1 MAEEEKSLLDRMQD
15 FLNYDM
21 SGNTLQAGNVPVF
34 DRPEPIEDPTIGQT
48 IRQAVNTLPSIAKD
62 VATGAVEMGKQVYE
76 DPTLIADAAKTV
88 GNIVWNPNDVPF
100 IAAIKSRLL
109 RKTGSNDH
117 VFNSAGENTVDEI
130 EKPWDDYIASVKE
143 RYGKNWKEN
152 VANNPEAFLMDGAN
166 LAGLTSA
173 TRLAL
178 LKLVPNKEAVLN
190 IIDTVRPQPNLV
202 PAVATA
208 GGKSTSAGQQTEN
221 LMPTTRAMFGG
232 ANANA
237 PITKGPFS
245 QAEKMSAKGAQ
256 PQDTWKETGW
266 WLDDADGKWRFEIDD
281 SQASLPEAMMKTNAD
296 GEFLINSDAAYND
309 NWSNPDSL
317 EFDQNGPKP
326 LAYDEEFQGEFYG
339 PGSSVWKLGD
349 LLKHDK
355 LFKNY
360 PELKNK
366 TVILNAQLE
375 TDTLGSYNPDTGVHK
390 ISSAVSDPEEIRSVL
405 LHEIQHAIQQRE
417 GMGPGTN
424 VSSASTFNTNKL
436 LKRRQEVY
444 DSLIDY
450 NVQMPELKFS
460 TNTNFNVEFEAALKN
475 QNLNL
480 PVKIKQDAIKKFKKI
495 NDELYYF
502 LREENNASKEFYFN
516 ENGEIEARLTQDRER
531 MDQSEREFLSPIVQ
545 KINTIQDSP
554 IAKKRFSWP
563 YSASTAQSNFELN
576 PTYARMDKELVTRPN
591 VTDIILKVDPEYDIN
606 AFGTNRGGWIYE
618 GKKFQDYEEVLDL
631 NIRKFLSR
639 TKDTKKVSAIKP
651 GDVFKDQDGKE
662 FVFRSFRKVTVD
674 PLELNPIQPQ
684 IILDSVDTTLDL
696 NKGPLDIVGA
706 NVIRL
711 DSFTKAQ
718 RLDAIKFA
726 SKGSMY
732 DDVPDTIGTDNNSI
746 VTLGSMVFDSS
757 LSKLKP
763 NQTSSLRQPTKKEPV
778 NFLARTKNKLGFAEG
793 GSVNNMTRQMKMF
806 EEGGIADDGMNRD
819 PISGN
824 EIPSGS
830 LAKEVRDDIPAQ
842 LSEGEYVVP
851 ADVVRFFGVKYFED
865 LRMEAKMGLQ
875 KMEQDGRIG
884 GEPMAQPMSSP
895 VGDSSQVTDS
905 DLAQLEQM
913 LSTGVADGGLMDK
926 MAMAAKN
933 DRVINER
940 MNANGMSVGFAEGG
954 MTTDASA
961 SYADPTKVDAIISK
975 VMAAVQQ
982 EPELLEELSK
992 RGIKVSRTTPQ
1003 MNAGAMQKANSPAQT
1018 TNLSTNTEES
1028 QSTRNAPPVMPK
1040 PQQQPIQPIKASAG
1054 LLTLPGIQSNQSLDL
1069 NQSDESFATSS
1080 TPGIP
1085 SWSPIL
1091 GGSYINASATGYQP
1105 IETEDTGTGGTGG
1118 VAPAITSTAES
1129 CAAIGM
1135 AFDPVTN
1142 TCSLAP
1148 INNDNDSGP
1157 IIPEPVEFKF
1167 EKPEVDYFSMT
1178 PEELADVSAGKINA
1192 FTKKAIQ
1199 GAGLLAGGTALGAIA
1214 LGSSLYNTY
1223 TEGTAISDMMT
1234 RQMVAEAR
1242 GLTSEAAA
1250 IGKELGKAIEGSN
1263 FAIQGLVKIGLIN
1276 GQDNFAQQIAEYSD
1290 ENFKLDEKNYKK
1302 DSAALKRAQEAVA
1315 LAAKRIADAKAAAAA
1330 STSSGGGS
1338 GSGSG
1343 GNNTNPNYDGSQNV
1357 NAAGTVITTAGGQ
1370 QIVTPTT
1377 GNTGGASAGG
1387 GGGGYDYVPPSIKK
1401 DDDDQGIGGYGG
1413 GGPRATGGLIARP
1426 KKKKK
1431 K

>member
-1 MAEEEKSLLDRMQD
+1 MAEEEQSLLRRMQD

-117 VFNSAGENTVDEI
+117 VFNSAGENRVDEI

-143 RYGKNWKEN
+143 RYGENWREN

-190 IIDTVRPQPNLV
+190 IVDTVRPQPNLV

-208 GGKSTSAGQQTEN
+208 GGKSTSTGQQTKN
-221 LMPTTRAMFGG
+221 LMPTIRETMAGPAAVDYDSDDLARALAMQKEG
-232 ANANA
+232 A
-237 PITKGPFS
+237 
-245 QAEKMSAKGAQ
+245 SAKKIF
-256 PQDTWKETGW
+256 DETGRV
-266 WLDDADGKWRFEIDD
+266 ATMRGGKEGYGFGDQFKFEIDD
-281 SQASLPEAMMKTNAD
+281 TKIIIDDSIPKKLMAKIDGPNAD
-296 GEFLINSDAAYND
+296 VSVLHGNA
-309 NWSNPDSL
+309 
-317 EFDQNGPKP
+317 
-326 LAYDEEFQGEFYG
+326 FY
-339 PGSSVWKLGD
+339 L
-349 LLKHDK
+349 DK
-355 LFKNY
+355 LIPNHKELFTQYPKAKNISIRFLDENQQAPDGIEPLGNTEAY
-360 PELKNK
+360 YNPRDNEIVFQTK
-366 TVILNAQLE
+366 ILNNFNTPRNRDTFFHELQHALQAQDAL
-375 TDTLGSYNPDTGVHK
+375 K
-390 ISSAVSDPEEIRSVL
+390 ISKEWLAGGTRTPIDFLKDPVNSFSKFHIQNLSKDKKMLEIREEL
-405 LHEIQHAIQQRE
+405 RE
-417 GMGPGTN
+417 LG
-424 VSSASTFNTNKL
+424 VQFSKDKSDKLANKL
-436 LKRRQEVY
+436 IYKWSEFKDKSFEIYLRTGIETEARIVGARSGLIGTESKNTLVKDLERQEKIITKKSY
-444 DSLIDY
+444 YS
-450 NVQMPELKFS
+450 NKPENYIKKVMERLGPSKNIS
-460 TNTNFNVEFEAALKN
+460 PALQTQYLNEAVEFITEY
-475 QNLNL
+475 QNK
-480 PVKIKQDAIKKFKKI
+480 KIDFESLSDDAIKEI
-495 NDELYYF
+495 SD
-502 LREENNASKEFYFN
+502 AS
-516 ENGEIEARLTQDRER
+516 
-531 MDQSEREFLSPIVQ
+531 
-545 KINTIQDSP
+545 
-554 IAKKRFSWP
+554 
-563 YSASTAQSNFELN
+563 
-576 PTYARMDKELVTRPN
+576 
-591 VTDIILKVDPEYDIN
+591 
-606 AFGTNRGGWIYE
+606 
-618 GKKFQDYEEVLDL
+618 
-631 NIRKFLSR
+631 
-639 TKDTKKVSAIKP
+639 
-651 GDVFKDQDGKE
+651 
-662 FVFRSFRKVTVD
+662 
-674 PLELNPIQPQ
+674 
-684 IILDSVDTTLDL
+684 
-696 NKGPLDIVGA
+696 GPD
-706 NVIRL
+706 
-711 DSFTKAQ
+711 
-718 RLDAIKFA
+718 
-726 SKGSMY
+726 
-732 DDVPDTIGTDNNSI
+732 
-746 VTLGSMVFDSS
+746 
-757 LSKLKP
+757 
-763 NQTSSLRQPTKKEPV
+763 
-778 NFLARTKNKLGFAEG
+778 GFAEG
-793 GSVNNMTRQMKMF
+793 GSVNKMTRQMKMF

-926 MAMAAKN
+926 MVMAAKN

-982 EPELLEELSK
+982 KPELLEELSK

-1028 QSTRNAPPVMPK
+1028 QSTRNAPPVMP
-1040 PQQQPIQPIKASAG
+1040 QPIKAAAG
-1054 LLTLPGIQSNQSLDL
+1054 VLALPNIQSIPNQSLDL
-1069 NQSDESFATSS
+1069 NQSNKNFATSS
-1080 TPGIP
+1080 TTGIP
-1085 SWSPIL
+1085 SYFSTP

-1105 IETEDTGTGGTGG
+1105 TETEDTGTGG
-1118 VAPAITSTAES
+1118 VASAITSTAES

-1135 AFDPVTN
+1135 RFDPETN
-1142 TCSLAP
+1142 TCVLIP
-1148 INNDNDSGP
+1148 IVNNNDDDSPPG
-1157 IIPEPVEFKF
+1157 IPEPVEFKF

-1178 PEELADVSAGKINA
+1178 PEELANVSTGKIDP

-1242 GLTSEAAA
+1242 GLTSEATA
-1250 IGKELGKAIEGSN
+1250 IGKAIEDAYNNAS
-1263 FAIQGLVKIGLIN
+1263 FLVQGAYNLGLIN

-1290 ENFKLDEKNYKK
+1290 ENFKLDEENYKK
-1302 DSAALKRAQEAVA
+1302 ESAALKRAQKAVQ
-1315 LAAKRIADAKAAAAA
+1315 LAAARRQKVIDDKLAAEQAQAVRVA
-1330 STSSGGGS
+1330 GGHGGSSGGDSDDFGTGGIGVTLNTS
-1338 GSGSG
+1338 GQGVAPG
-1343 GNNTNPNYDGSQNV
+1343 
-1357 NAAGTVITTAGGQ
+1357 GGQ
-1370 QIVTPTT
+1370 GT
-1377 GNTGGASAGG
+1377 
-1387 GGGGYDYVPPSIKK
+1387 
-1401 DDDDQGIGGYGG
+1401 GYGG
-1413 GGPRATGGLIARP
+1413 QSSTGGQMTTPKFKMSDLKGNATGGLIARP

>member
-1 MAEEEKSLLDRMQD
+1 MAEEEQSLLDRMQEYLSTFGD
-15 FLNYDM
+15 RSDEIKSQDDSERGVYAAPSVKQDNQVDY
-21 SGNTLQAGNVPVF
+21 SKISYGTTLADAGFNIEAFTLPISAQDSDIKVAENDAGFPVF
-34 DRPEPIEDPTIGQT
+34 RSWDGSKYTVMPKQDQRTTLNKIKEDVIPAVKEYADNPFLPTG
-48 IRQAVNTLPSIAKD
+48 
-62 VATGAVEMGKQVYE
+62 EQVVG
-76 DPTLIADAAKTV
+76 AAKSV
-88 GNIVWNPNDVPF
+88 
-100 IAAIKSRLL
+100 A
-109 RKTGSNDH
+109 GS
-117 VFNSAGENTVDEI
+117 I
-130 EKPWDDYIASVKE
+130 Y
-143 RYGKNWKEN
+143 
-152 VANNPEAFLMDGAN
+152 
-166 LAGLTSA
+166 
-173 TRLAL
+173 
-178 LKLVPNKEAVLN
+178 
-190 IIDTVRPQPNLV
+190 DTVSIPGDVLSGKKTDVTISDLYNI
-202 PAVATA
+202 AGTA
-208 GGKSTSAGQQTEN
+208 GGMSTFGKAPAGS
-221 LMPTTRAMFGG
+221 LRIFGG

-245 QAEKMSAKGAQ
+245 KAEKMSTEGAQ

-296 GEFLINSDAAYND
+296 GSQFLINSDAAYND

-326 LAYDEEFQGEFYG
+326 LVYDQEFQGEYNG
-339 PGSSVWKLGD
+339 PGSSVWKMSD

-360 PELKNK
+360 PNLKDS
-366 TVILNAQLE
+366 VVVLNAQLE
-375 TDTLGSYNPDTGVHK
+375 TGTLGSYNPDTGIHK
-390 ISSAVSDPEEIRSVL
+390 ISSRVSDPEEIRSIL

-424 VSSASTFNTNKL
+424 PSAASTFNTDKL
-436 LKRRQEVY
+436 LKNRQEVY

-450 NVQMPELKFS
+450 NIKMPELKFGN
-460 TNTNFNVEFEAALKN
+460 NTNFTVEFETALKN

-480 PVKIKQDAIKKFKKI
+480 PVKIKQDAIKKLKKI
-495 NDELYYF
+495 NDEKITF
-502 LREENNASKEFYFN
+502 LRDEERASKEFYFN
-516 ENGEIEARLTQDRER
+516 ENGEIEARLTQDRMD
-531 MDQSEREFLSPIVQ
+531 MDQNEREFLSPIVQ

-563 YSASTAQSNFELN
+563 YNKMTAQSNFELN

-618 GKKFQDYEEVLDL
+618 GKKFKDYEEVLDL
-631 NIRKFLSR
+631 NIRKFLNK
-639 TKDTKKVSAIKP
+639 TKATKKVSTIKP
-651 GDVFKDQDGKE
+651 GDVFKDQDGEE
-662 FVFRSFRKVTVD
+662 FVFRSFRRVTVD
-674 PLELNPIQPQ
+674 PLELNPVQPQ
-684 IILDSVDTTLDL
+684 VILDSANTILDL
-696 NKGPLDIVGA
+696 NKGPLEIIGA

-926 MAMAAKN
+926 MVMAAKN

-982 EPELLEELSK
+982 KPELLEELSK

-1028 QSTRNAPPVMPK
+1028 QSTRNAPPVMP
-1040 PQQQPIQPIKASAG
+1040 QPIKAAAG
-1054 LLTLPGIQSNQSLDL
+1054 VLALPNIQSIPNQSLDL
-1069 NQSDESFATSS
+1069 NQSNENFATSS
-1080 TPGIP
+1080 TTGIP
-1085 SWSPIL
+1085 SYFSTP
-1091 GGSYINASATGYQP
+1091 GGSYINASATGYQQP
-1105 IETEDTGTGGTGG
+1105 ETEDTGTGGTGG
-1118 VAPAITSTAES
+1118 VASAITSTAES

-1135 AFDPVTN
+1135 RFDPETN
-1142 TCSLAP
+1142 TCVLIP
-1148 INNDNDSGP
+1148 IVNNNDDDSPPG
-1157 IIPEPVEFKF
+1157 IPEPVEFKF

-1178 PEELADVSAGKINA
+1178 PEELANVSTGKIDP
-1192 FTKKAIQ
+1192 FTKKAVQ
-1199 GAGLLAGGTALGAIA
+1199 GVGLLAGGTALGALA
-1214 LGSSLYNTY
+1214 LGSSLYTSY

-1242 GLTSEAAA
+1242 GLTSEATA
-1250 IGKELGKAIEGSN
+1250 IGKAIEDAYNNAS
-1263 FAIQGLVKIGLIN
+1263 FLVQGAYNLGLIN

-1290 ENFKLDEKNYKK
+1290 ENFKLDEENYKK
-1302 DSAALKRAQEAVA
+1302 ESAALKRAQKAVQ
-1315 LAAKRIADAKAAAAA
+1315 LAAARRQKVIDDKLAAEQAQAVRVA
-1330 STSSGGGS
+1330 GGHGGSSGGDSDDFGTGGIGVTLNTS
-1338 GSGSG
+1338 GQGVAPG
-1343 GNNTNPNYDGSQNV
+1343 
-1357 NAAGTVITTAGGQ
+1357 GGQ
-1370 QIVTPTT
+1370 GT
-1377 GNTGGASAGG
+1377 
-1387 GGGGYDYVPPSIKK
+1387 
-1401 DDDDQGIGGYGG
+1401 GYGG
-1413 GGPRATGGLIARP
+1413 QSSTGGQMTTPKFKMSDLKGNATGGLIARP

>member
-1 MAEEEKSLLDRMQD
+1 MLMPNSPIKPPVDTG
-15 FLNYDM
+15 NKTI
-21 SGNTLQAGNVPVF
+21 SGRTIWN
-34 DRPEPIEDPTIGQT
+34 DPETG
-48 IRQAVNTLPSIAKD
+48 KD
-62 VATGAVEMGKQVYE
+62 YSERST
-76 DPTLIADAAKTV
+76 T
-88 GNIVWNPNDVPF
+88 F
-100 IAAIKSRLL
+100 
-109 RKTGSNDH
+109 
-117 VFNSAGENTVDEI
+117 EI
-130 EKPWDDYIASVKE
+130 EGKYYTMPTVSEDGRQYTDDQIRDYVKE
-143 RYGKNWKEN
+143 HGPVDY
-152 VANNPEAFLMDGAN
+152 
-166 LAGLTSA
+166 LTG
-173 TRLAL
+173 
-178 LKLVPNKEAVLN
+178 E
-190 IIDTVRPQPNLV
+190 
-202 PAVATA
+202 
-208 GGKSTSAGQQTEN
+208 E
-221 LMPTTRAMFGG
+221 
-232 ANANA
+232 
-237 PITKGPFS
+237 
-245 QAEKMSAKGAQ
+245 
-256 PQDTWKETGW
+256 
-266 WLDDADGKWRFEIDD
+266 
-281 SQASLPEAMMKTNAD
+281 LPEFRYKED
-296 GEFLINSDAAYND
+296 
-309 NWSNPDSL
+309 
-317 EFDQNGPKP
+317 
-326 LAYDEEFQGEFYG
+326 
-339 PGSSVWKLGD
+339 
-349 LLKHDK
+349 
-355 LFKNY
+355 
-360 PELKNK
+360 
-366 TVILNAQLE
+366 
-375 TDTLGSYNPDTGVHK
+375 
-390 ISSAVSDPEEIRSVL
+390 
-405 LHEIQHAIQQRE
+405 AIQYAISR
-417 GMGPGTN
+417 
-424 VSSASTFNTNKL
+424 SS
-436 LKRRQEVY
+436 
-444 DSLIDY
+444 
-450 NVQMPELKFS
+450 
-460 TNTNFNVEFEAALKN
+460 
-475 QNLNL
+475 
-480 PVKIKQDAIKKFKKI
+480 
-495 NDELYYF
+495 
-502 LREENNASKEFYFN
+502 
-516 ENGEIEARLTQDRER
+516 
-531 MDQSEREFLSPIVQ
+531 
-545 KINTIQDSP
+545 
-554 IAKKRFSWP
+554 
-563 YSASTAQSNFELN
+563 
-576 PTYARMDKELVTRPN
+576 TRKPK
-591 VTDIILKVDPEYDIN
+591 DM
-606 AFGTNRGGWIYE
+606 ARGGIMN
-618 GKKFQDYEEVLDL
+618 D
-631 NIRKFLSR
+631 
-639 TKDTKKVSAIKP
+639 
-651 GDVFKDQDGKE
+651 
-662 FVFRSFRKVTVD
+662 
-674 PLELNPIQPQ
+674 
-684 IILDSVDTTLDL
+684 
-696 NKGPLDIVGA
+696 
-706 NVIRL
+706 
-711 DSFTKAQ
+711 
-718 RLDAIKFA
+718 
-726 SKGSMY
+726 
-732 DDVPDTIGTDNNSI
+732 
-746 VTLGSMVFDSS
+746 
-757 LSKLKP
+757 
-763 NQTSSLRQPTKKEPV
+763 
-778 NFLARTKNKLGFAEG
+778 
-793 GSVNNMTRQMKMF
+793 QMKMF

-933 DRVINER
+933 NRVINER

-982 EPELLEELSK
+982 KPELLEELSK

-1338 GSGSG
+1338 GSGGG

-1401 DDDDQGIGGYGG
+1401 ESIESKINRGG
-1413 GGPRATGGLIARP
+1413 GFKKGGLIARP

>member
-1 MAEEEKSLLDRMQD
+1 MAEEEQSLLRRMQD

-34 DRPEPIEDPTIGQT
+34 DRPEPIEDPTTSQA
-48 IRQAVNTLPSIAKD
+48 IRQAVNTFPSIVKD

-76 DPTLIADAAKTV
+76 DPTLIVDAAKTV

-117 VFNSAGENTVDEI
+117 VFNSAGENRVDEI

-143 RYGKNWKEN
+143 RYGENWKEN

-190 IIDTVRPQPNLV
+190 IVDTVRPQPNLV

-208 GGKSTSAGQQTEN
+208 GGKSTSTGQQTKN
-221 LMPTTRAMFGG
+221 LMPTIRETMAGPAAVDYDSDDLARALAMQKEG
-232 ANANA
+232 A
-237 PITKGPFS
+237 
-245 QAEKMSAKGAQ
+245 SAKKIF
-256 PQDTWKETGW
+256 DETGRV
-266 WLDDADGKWRFEIDD
+266 ATMRGGKEGYGFGDQFKFEIDD
-281 SQASLPEAMMKTNAD
+281 TKIIIDDSIPKKLMAKIDGPNAD
-296 GEFLINSDAAYND
+296 VSVLHGNA
-309 NWSNPDSL
+309 
-317 EFDQNGPKP
+317 
-326 LAYDEEFQGEFYG
+326 FY
-339 PGSSVWKLGD
+339 L
-349 LLKHDK
+349 DK
-355 LFKNY
+355 LIPNHKELFTQYPKAKNISIRFLDPNQQAPDGIEPLGNSATAY
-360 PELKNK
+360 YSPRNNEIVFQTK
-366 TVILNAQLE
+366 ILNNFNTPKNRDTFFHELQHALQAQDAL
-375 TDTLGSYNPDTGVHK
+375 K
-390 ISSAVSDPEEIRSVL
+390 ISKKWLAGGLYTPIDFLKDPVNSFSKFHIQNLSKDKKMLEIREEL
-405 LHEIQHAIQQRE
+405 RE
-417 GMGPGTN
+417 LG
-424 VSSASTFNTNKL
+424 VQFSKDKSDKLANKL
-436 LKRRQEVY
+436 IYKWSEFKDKSFEIYLRTGIETEARVVGARSGLIGTESKNTLVKDLKRQEKIITKKSY
-444 DSLIDY
+444 YS
-450 NVQMPELKFS
+450 NKPENYIEKVMERLGPSENISPALK
-460 TNTNFNVEFEAALKN
+460 TQYLNEAVEFITEY
-475 QNLNL
+475 QNK
-480 PVKIKQDAIKKFKKI
+480 KIDFESLSDDAIKEISDASGPDGFNEGGLNTSIRPKAAPKT
-495 NDELYYF
+495 
-502 LREENNASKEFYFN
+502 LREKLLSSIQRASSEEEKEFFKTHPYYGEVLGNKVFIN
-516 ENGEIEARLTQDRER
+516 EDRLRQEGSSGNFVEEMLLGESLHKLKEVSPKDYLRLKDAAANDPAVEQW
-531 MDQSEREFLSPIVQ
+531 
-545 KINTIQDSP
+545 KQDSYKHQIQADP
-554 IAKKRFSWP
+554 NYKTDIDTWWDESRLDQVIAG
-563 YSASTAQSNFELN
+563 YLLGGADASLHTVRNW
-576 PTYARMDKELVTRPN
+576 DKENLP
-591 VTDIILKVDPEYDIN
+591 
-606 AFGTNRGGWIYE
+606 FGT
-618 GKKFQDYEEVLDL
+618 
-631 NIRKFLSR
+631 
-639 TKDTKKVSAIKP
+639 
-651 GDVFKDQDGKE
+651 
-662 FVFRSFRKVTVD
+662 VFREE
-674 PLELNPIQPQ
+674 LENF
-684 IILDSVDTTLDL
+684 
-696 NKGPLDIVGA
+696 K
-706 NVIRL
+706 
-711 DSFTKAQ
+711 
-718 RLDAIKFA
+718 
-726 SKGSMY
+726 
-732 DDVPDTIGTDNNSI
+732 
-746 VTLGSMVFDSS
+746 
-757 LSKLKP
+757 SKLD
-763 NQTSSLRQPTKKEPV
+763 TR
-778 NFLARTKNKLGFAEG
+778 GFAEG

-926 MAMAAKN
+926 MVMAAKN

-982 EPELLEELSK
+982 KPELLEELSK

-1028 QSTRNAPPVMPK
+1028 QSTRNAPPVMP
-1040 PQQQPIQPIKASAG
+1040 QPIKAAAG
-1054 LLTLPGIQSNQSLDL
+1054 VLALPNIQSIPNQSLDL
-1069 NQSDESFATSS
+1069 NQSNKNFATSS
-1080 TPGIP
+1080 TTGIP
-1085 SWSPIL
+1085 SYFSTP
-1091 GGSYINASATGYQP
+1091 GGSYINASATGYQQP
-1105 IETEDTGTGGTGG
+1105 ETEDTGTGGTGG
-1118 VAPAITSTAES
+1118 VASAITSTAES

-1135 AFDPVTN
+1135 RFDPETN
-1142 TCSLAP
+1142 TCVLIP
-1148 INNDNDSGP
+1148 IVNNNDDDSPPG
-1157 IIPEPVEFKF
+1157 IPEPVEFKF

-1178 PEELADVSAGKINA
+1178 PEELANVSTGKIDP

-1214 LGSSLYNTY
+1214 LGSSLYTSY

-1234 RQMVAEAR
+1234 RQMVAESR
-1242 GLTSEAAA
+1242 GLTSEATA
-1250 IGKELGKAIEGSN
+1250 IGKAIEKAYNNAS
-1263 FAIQGLVKIGLIN
+1263 FLVQGAYNLGLIN
-1276 GQDNFAQQIAEYSD
+1276 GQDNFAQQIAEYAD
-1290 ENFKLDEKNYKK
+1290 ENFKLDETKYKK
-1302 DSAALKRAQEAVA
+1302 DSAALKRAQEAAA

-1330 STSSGGGS
+1330 TTPTSSSGGGGNDNTLPPGVS
-1338 GSGSG
+1338 PTTSVTPPSRPTNLQTTGLLPAPTIDDDDDDDYNIGSG
-1343 GNNTNPNYDGSQNV
+1343 GEFAN
-1357 NAAGTVITTAGGQ
+1357 
-1370 QIVTPTT
+1370 
-1377 GNTGGASAGG
+1377 
-1387 GGGGYDYVPPSIKK
+1387 
-1401 DDDDQGIGGYGG
+1401 
-1413 GGPRATGGLIARP
+1413 RGGLIARP

>member
-1 MAEEEKSLLDRMQD
+1 MAEEEQSLLRRMQD

-76 DPTLIADAAKTV
+76 DPTLIVDAAKTV

-109 RKTGSNDH
+109 RKIGSNDH

-143 RYGKNWKEN
+143 RYGENWREN

-190 IIDTVRPQPNLV
+190 IVDTVRPQPNLV

-208 GGKSTSAGQQTEN
+208 GGKSTSTGQQTKN
-221 LMPTTRAMFGG
+221 LMPTIRETMAGPAAVDFDSDDLARALAMQKEG
-232 ANANA
+232 A
-237 PITKGPFS
+237 
-245 QAEKMSAKGAQ
+245 SAKKIF
-256 PQDTWKETGW
+256 DETGRV
-266 WLDDADGKWRFEIDD
+266 ATMRGGKEGYGFGDQFKFEIDD
-281 SQASLPEAMMKTNAD
+281 TKIIIDDSIPKKLMAKIDGPNAD
-296 GEFLINSDAAYND
+296 VSVLHGNAFYLDKLIPNHKELFTQYPKAKNISIRFLDPNQQAPDGIKPLGNNTAAYY
-309 NWSNPDSL
+309 NPRNNEIVFQTKILNNFNTPRNRDTFFHELQHALQAQDALKISKEWLAGGTGTAIDFLKDPVNSFSKFHIQNLSKDKKML
-317 EFDQNGPKP
+317 EIR
-326 LAYDEEFQGEFYG
+326 EELRE
-339 PGSSVWKLGD
+339 LGVQFSKD
-349 LLKHDK
+349 KSDK
-355 LFKNY
+355 L
-360 PELKNK
+360 
-366 TVILNAQLE
+366 A
-375 TDTLGSYNPDTGVHK
+375 
-390 ISSAVSDPEEIRSVL
+390 
-405 LHEIQHAIQQRE
+405 
-417 GMGPGTN
+417 
-424 VSSASTFNTNKL
+424 NKL
-436 LKRRQEVY
+436 IYKWSEFKDKSFEIYLRTGIETEARIVGARSGLIGTESKNTLVKDLERQEKIITKKSY
-444 DSLIDY
+444 YS
-450 NVQMPELKFS
+450 NKPENYIKKVMERLGPSKNIS
-460 TNTNFNVEFEAALKN
+460 PALQTQYLNEAVEFITEY
-475 QNLNL
+475 QNK
-480 PVKIKQDAIKKFKKI
+480 KIDFESLSDDAIKEI
-495 NDELYYF
+495 SD
-502 LREENNASKEFYFN
+502 AS
-516 ENGEIEARLTQDRER
+516 
-531 MDQSEREFLSPIVQ
+531 
-545 KINTIQDSP
+545 
-554 IAKKRFSWP
+554 
-563 YSASTAQSNFELN
+563 
-576 PTYARMDKELVTRPN
+576 
-591 VTDIILKVDPEYDIN
+591 
-606 AFGTNRGGWIYE
+606 
-618 GKKFQDYEEVLDL
+618 
-631 NIRKFLSR
+631 
-639 TKDTKKVSAIKP
+639 
-651 GDVFKDQDGKE
+651 
-662 FVFRSFRKVTVD
+662 
-674 PLELNPIQPQ
+674 
-684 IILDSVDTTLDL
+684 
-696 NKGPLDIVGA
+696 GPD
-706 NVIRL
+706 
-711 DSFTKAQ
+711 
-718 RLDAIKFA
+718 
-726 SKGSMY
+726 
-732 DDVPDTIGTDNNSI
+732 
-746 VTLGSMVFDSS
+746 
-757 LSKLKP
+757 
-763 NQTSSLRQPTKKEPV
+763 
-778 NFLARTKNKLGFAEG
+778 GFAEG
-793 GSVNNMTRQMKMF
+793 GSVNKMTRQMKMF

-926 MAMAAKN
+926 MVMAAKN

-982 EPELLEELSK
+982 KPELLEELSK

-1028 QSTRNAPPVMPK
+1028 QSTRNAPPVMP
-1040 PQQQPIQPIKASAG
+1040 QPIKAAAG
-1054 LLTLPGIQSNQSLDL
+1054 VLALPNIQSIPNQSLDL
-1069 NQSDESFATSS
+1069 NQSNKNFATSS
-1080 TPGIP
+1080 TTGIP
-1085 SWSPIL
+1085 SYFSTP
-1091 GGSYINASATGYQP
+1091 GGSYINASATGYQQP
-1105 IETEDTGTGGTGG
+1105 ETEDTGTGGTGG
-1118 VAPAITSTAES
+1118 VASAITSTAES

-1135 AFDPVTN
+1135 RFDPETN
-1142 TCSLAP
+1142 TCVLIP
-1148 INNDNDSGP
+1148 IVNNNDDDSPPG
-1157 IIPEPVEFKF
+1157 IPEPVEFKF

-1178 PEELADVSAGKINA
+1178 PEELANVSTGKIDP

-1199 GAGLLAGGTALGAIA
+1199 GAGLLAGGTALGALA
-1214 LGSSLYNTY
+1214 LGSSLYTSY

-1234 RQMVAEAR
+1234 RQMVAESR
-1242 GLTSEAAA
+1242 GLTSEATA
-1250 IGKELGKAIEGSN
+1250 IGKAIEKAYNNAS
-1263 FAIQGLVKIGLIN
+1263 FLVQGAYNLGLIN
-1276 GQDNFAQQIAEYSD
+1276 GQDNFAQQIAEYAD
-1290 ENFKLDEKNYKK
+1290 ENFKLDETKYKK
-1302 DSAALKRAQEAVA
+1302 DSAALKRAQEAAA

-1330 STSSGGGS
+1330 TTPTSSSGGGGNDNTLPPGVS
-1338 GSGSG
+1338 PTTSVTPPSRPTNLQTTGLLPAPTIDDDDDDDYNIGSG
-1343 GNNTNPNYDGSQNV
+1343 GEFAN
-1357 NAAGTVITTAGGQ
+1357 
-1370 QIVTPTT
+1370 
-1377 GNTGGASAGG
+1377 
-1387 GGGGYDYVPPSIKK
+1387 
-1401 DDDDQGIGGYGG
+1401 
-1413 GGPRATGGLIARP
+1413 RGGLIARP